1 MNDSVRQDSL
11 PIVLKVQ
18 GLSFAYPGRYL
29 FSDWTHEFVQGITW
43 VQGPNGCGKSTLLK
57 LLGGAL
63 NPISGHVAIGTI
75 QAGHEPLAYR
85 QAVFYC
91 GPGPISFD
99 HLSPSEYFGFMR
111 SLYPAIDEEGL
122 AQHVEGFGL
131 HPFLNVPLALLSTGT
146 QRKAW
151 LAMALA
157 AGTRV
162 TLIDEPF
169 NALDVKSL
177 TYLRLALHRC
187 ANALSSAWIVASHE
201 DPGAPAS
208 HRAIL
213 ELAAPS
219 P

>member
-1 MNDSVRQDSL
+1 MNDSVLQDSL
-11 PIVLKVQ
+11 PVVLKVQ
-18 GLSFAYPGRYL
+18 ALSFAYPGRYL
-29 FSDWTHEFVQGITW
+29 FTDWAYEFMQGLTW

-57 LLGGAL
+57 LLAGAL
-63 NPISGHVAIGTI
+63 NPISGHMAIDAI
-75 QAGHEPLAYR
+75 QAGQAPLAYR

-91 GPGPISFD
+91 GSGPIAFD

-111 SLYPAIDEEGL
+111 SLYPTIDEEGL

-131 HPFLNVPLALLSTGT
+131 HPFLNTPMATLSTGT

-157 AGTRV
+157 VGTRV

-169 NALDVKSL
+169 NALDVPSL
-177 TYLRLALHRC
+177 AYLRAALQRC
-187 ANALSSAWIVASHE
+187 ASTTSSAWIVTSHE
-201 DPGAPAS
+201 DPGVLAS
-208 HRAIL
+208 HGAIL
-213 ELAAPS
+213 ELTAPR